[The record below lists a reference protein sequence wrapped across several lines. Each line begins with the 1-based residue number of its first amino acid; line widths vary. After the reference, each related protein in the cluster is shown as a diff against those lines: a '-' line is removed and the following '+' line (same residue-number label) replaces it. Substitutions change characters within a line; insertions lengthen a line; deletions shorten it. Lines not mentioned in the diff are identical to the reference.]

1 MSSALRSSRWW
12 ERAPGAPPSR
22 QAERDEVDCKA
33 KDNILLYFF
42 HCAVRHAD
50 KRGQAERE
58 HSWTGTVDHILAHA
72 GVKEDV
78 PHG

>member
-1 MSSALRSSRWW
+1 MPLVANPV
-12 ERAPGAPPSR
+12 ERARVGS
-22 QAERDEVDCKA
+22 
-33 KDNILLYFF
+33 DN
-42 HCAVRHAD
+42 R
-50 KRGQAERE
+50 RQAERE